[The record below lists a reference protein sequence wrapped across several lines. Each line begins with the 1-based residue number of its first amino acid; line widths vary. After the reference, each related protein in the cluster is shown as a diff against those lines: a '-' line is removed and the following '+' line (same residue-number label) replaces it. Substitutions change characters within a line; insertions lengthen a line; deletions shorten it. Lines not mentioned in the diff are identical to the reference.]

1 MQKNMIKSIC
11 LNGLFAALY
20 VTLVIMFGDLSFGF
34 SGYISLR
41 IAELLIAICIF
52 DKRFI
57 FGAIVGC
64 FLANLYGGQ
73 VIDIIVGTIQSS
85 ITVLI
90 LYYLKNKQLAVLLGS
105 LACGV
110 IIGCELV
117 ALGFS
122 AIGYWIILTVFL
134 GEYIILQIGYQ
145 LAKRYY
151 VLIK

>member
-1 MQKNMIKSIC
+1 MQKNIVKNIC
-11 LNGLFAALY
+11 LNGLFASLY
-20 VTLVIMFGDLSFGF
+20 VILVIVFGDLSFGF
-34 SGYISLR
+34 SGFISLR
-41 IAELLIAICIF
+41 VAELLIAICCF

-57 FGAIVGC
+57 FGAIIGC
-64 FLANLYGGQ
+64 FVANLYGGQ
-73 VIDIIVGTIQSS
+73 VVDIIVGTIQSS

-90 LYYLKNKQLAVLLGS
+90 LYYLKNKQLALLLGA

-110 IIGCELV
+110 IIGIELI

-134 GEYIILQIGYQ
+134 GEYIVLQLGYQ

-151 VLIK
+151 VIFK